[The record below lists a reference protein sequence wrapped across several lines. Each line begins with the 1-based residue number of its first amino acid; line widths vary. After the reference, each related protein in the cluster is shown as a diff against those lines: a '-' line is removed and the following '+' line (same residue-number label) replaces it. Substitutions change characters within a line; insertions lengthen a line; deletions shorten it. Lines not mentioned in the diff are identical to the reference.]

1 MGKSIVLVDIAT
13 HEKNAGMVYLCSRIV
28 FDSILDVFW
37 TFAAN
42 VQYSN
47 FATDIV
53 NRFAFVCLVQSEN
66 ISIRIKK
73 KRAMPSFL
81 FQLHIFNDIVNDL
94 FCCLCGSL
102 QVVDRCQRYFH
113 SEIEFDF
120 WFRARRTNGDF

>member
-13 HEKNAGMVYLCSRIV
+13 HEKDAGMVYICACIV
-28 FDSILDVFW
+28 FDSIFVVFW

-47 FATDIV
+47 SATDIV

-94 FCCLCGSL
+94 FRCLCG
-102 QVVDRCQRYFH
+102 RF
-113 SEIEFDF
+113 
-120 WFRARRTNGDF
+120 

>member
-66 ISIRIKK
+66 ISIK
-73 KRAMPSFL
+73 KRGHCPLFL

-102 QVVDRCQRYFH
+102 QIVDRCQRYFH
-113 SEIEFDF
+113 SEIEFDLRF
-120 WFRARRTNGDF
+120 CA